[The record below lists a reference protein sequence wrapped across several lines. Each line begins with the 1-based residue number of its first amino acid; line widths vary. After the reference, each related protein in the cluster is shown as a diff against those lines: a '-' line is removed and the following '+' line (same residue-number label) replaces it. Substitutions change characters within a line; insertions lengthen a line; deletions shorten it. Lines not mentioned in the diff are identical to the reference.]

1 MRAPRVGPWGPKVRG
16 GGAALGAPGVAVEP
30 VSCGV
35 MDSVPPSV
43 GGRGQAGV
51 RPHSLWW
58 ARQASGMCDGEG
70 TAMCPVAY
78 VCDTRAT
85 RRHRRGV
92 SAYTARAPETGV
104 HDIRGTT
111 RRRFRRQRMKM
122 RIVLEGLALTEGTS
136 RGVLVRSLA

>member
-16 GGAALGAPGVAVEP
+16 GGAARGAPGV
-30 VSCGV
+30 
-35 MDSVPPSV
+35 
-43 GGRGQAGV
+43 GGRAGFVRGHGLGSSLWWRPRAGGV

-111 RRRFRRQRMKM
+111 RRRFAAK
-122 RIVLEGLALTEGTS
+122 E
-136 RGVLVRSLA
+136 

>member
-1 MRAPRVGPWGPKVRG
+1 MRAPRVGSWRPNVRA
-16 GGAALGAPGVAVEP
+16 GGAIARGAPGVVVEP

-35 MDSVPPSV
+35 MGWVPPWWWPRAS
-43 GGRGQAGV
+43 GV

-58 ARQASGMCDGEG
+58 ARQASGMYDGEG

-92 SAYTARAPETGV
+92 SAYTARVPETGV

-111 RRRFRRQRMKM
+111 R
-122 RIVLEGLALTEGTS
+122 
-136 RGVLVRSLA
+136 

>member
-1 MRAPRVGPWGPKVRG
+1 MRAPRVGPWGAPPEGARWRCRAGGTWGGGRAGFVRG
-16 GGAALGAPGVAVEP
+16 HGLGSSLWWRPRAG
-30 VSCGV
+30 
-35 MDSVPPSV
+35 
-43 GGRGQAGV
+43 GV

-111 RRRFRRQRMKM
+111 RRRFAAK
-122 RIVLEGLALTEGTS
+122 E
-136 RGVLVRSLA
+136 